1 MLPLVRRLIVLSA
14 VLLCACGG
22 GPSEQDRV
30 RATVDAFR
38 KATAAKDY
46 DKLCKQI
53 LAPALV
59 EKIKAA
65 GLPCEVALEKGLGS
79 VKDPKVSIGAIAVH
93 GDTATANVL
102 TTAEGEKP
110 SRDTLKLTKVD
121 GEWRLASLAS

>member
-79 VKDPKVSIGAIAVH
+79 VKEPKVSIGAIAVH
-93 GDTATANVL
+93 GNTATANVL

>member
-22 GPSEQDRV
+22 GPSEPERV

-102 TTAEGEKP
+102 TTAVGQKP
-110 SRDTLKLTKVD
+110 ARATLRLTKVD
-121 GEWRLASLAS
+121 GEWRLASLA

>member
-1 MLPLVRRLIVLSA
+1 MLPLVRRLIVLPA
-14 VLLCACGG
+14 LVLCACGG

-46 DKLCKQI
+46 SKLCKQI

-59 EKIKAA
+59 EKINAA

-79 VKDPKVSIGAIAVH
+79 VRDPKVTIGAIAVH

-102 TTAEGEKP
+102 TTAVGEKP
-110 SRDTLKLTKVD
+110 SRDTLRLTKVG